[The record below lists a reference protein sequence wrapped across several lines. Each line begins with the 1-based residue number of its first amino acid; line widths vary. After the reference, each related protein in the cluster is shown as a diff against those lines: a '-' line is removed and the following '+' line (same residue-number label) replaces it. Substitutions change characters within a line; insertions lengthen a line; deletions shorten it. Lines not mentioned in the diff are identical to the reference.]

1 LAPDLNP
8 TLAESTTA
16 DRPAAGDGEGSPT
29 GGWRERLRPFLRWET
44 GLALVFIAVVI
55 AGTVASSSY
64 LTQGNF
70 FFICLSI
77 GEVAIMTLPMTLI
90 VITGEIDLSVAST
103 LGLASALLGYLWS
116 HGWSMPLAI
125 VTVLAVGAAAG
136 AFNGL
141 LITRFGL
148 PSLAVTIGTLTLY
161 RGLAIVILGPLT
173 ISNFSAAYTNIGIN
187 PLPHTGFLS
196 YSVGVFLVLAV
207 IFGLVLHMTPFGRTL
222 YAMGLNKEAA
232 LYSGIRVKRSKT
244 LLFIVSGVL
253 SAGAGILLTFRLA
266 TAVQDNGL
274 GLELSVVA
282 IVLLGGVSIF
292 GGRGTIAGVVLA
304 VFTFAALQS
313 ALFLTTF
320 PQRAIGAVTGGLLL
334 VSVLVPNIPS
344 FVRRGRE
351 AVRRHSQRRAAAEG
365 SV

>member
-1 LAPDLNP
+1 MAPDLNP

-16 DRPAAGDGEGSPT
+16 ERPATGGDGSPA
-29 GGWRERLRPFLRWET
+29 GGWRERARPFMRWET

-55 AGTVASSSY
+55 AGAVSSSSF
-64 LTQGNF
+64 LSQGNF
-70 FFICLSI
+70 FFICLAI

-116 HGWSMPLAI
+116 HGWPMPAAI

-136 AFNGL
+136 AFNAI

-161 RGLAIVILGPLT
+161 RGLAIAILGPLT
-173 ISNFSAAYTNIGIN
+173 ISNFPERYTNIGIN
-187 PLPHTGFLS
+187 ALPHTGFVS
-196 YSVGVFLVLAV
+196 YSMGIFFVLALL
-207 IFGLVLHMTPFGRTL
+207 FGVALHMTPFGRTL
-222 YAMGLNKEAA
+222 YAMGLNKDAA
-232 LYSGIRVKRSKT
+232 LYSGIRVRRTKG
-244 LLFIVSGVL
+244 LLFVLSGFL
-253 SAGAGILLTFRLA
+253 SAGAGVLLTFRLA

-292 GGRGTIAGVVLA
+292 GGRGTIVGVVLA
-304 VFTFAALQS
+304 VLTYAALQS
-313 ALFLTTF
+313 ALFLTSF
-320 PQRAIGAVTGGLLL
+320 NERAIGMVTGGLLI
-334 VSVLVPNIPS
+334 VSVLVPNVPS
-344 FVRRGRE
+344 FWRRGRE
-351 AVRRHSQRRAAAEG
+351 AVRRWSRRRRAAAEG
-365 SV
+365 SA